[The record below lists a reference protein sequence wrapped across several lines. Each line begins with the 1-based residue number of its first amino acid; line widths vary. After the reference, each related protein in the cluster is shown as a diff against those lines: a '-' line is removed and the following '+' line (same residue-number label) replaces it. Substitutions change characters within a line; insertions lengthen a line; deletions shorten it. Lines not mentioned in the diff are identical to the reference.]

1 MKAEDTSGTEYEGNK
16 ADIRGGSQVTFSA
29 TPKEAYKVSCWKVN
43 GKVIDGENGDTFTFT
58 VPSGANPVKFVT
70 ADLNKY

>member
-43 GKVIDGENGDTFTFT
+43 GEAVDG
-58 VPSGANPVKFVT
+58 VKW
-70 ADLNKY
+70 